1 MEPTLK
7 FRAQVDFKAK
17 TRCRPILVGQA
28 VQDHHDYLGLH
39 RGNGWE
45 HQNERCRFD

>member
-28 VQDHHDYLGLH
+28 VQAHHDYLGGVDKLA
-39 RGNGWE
+39 GP
-45 HQNERCRFD
+45 QAD